1 MPVVHMMVGI
11 QGSGKTTYAKRMNK
25 ETGIE
30 IVSTDTIRKEMI
42 DFKESNVFPMVYK
55 RCKELILENK
65 DIIFDATS
73 ITPSVR
79 KRFIDSL
86 KELGVDRSMYKI
98 YVYYFIPDVE
108 LSKERIQRRNEMGIE
123 RYMPLEVIEKYN
135 NEIIPPTKEEG
146 FDKILFISSDDFSI
160 KRTII

>member
-25 ETGIE
+25 EKGIE

-65 DIIFDATS
+65 DLIFDATS

-86 KELGVDRSMYKI
+86 KELGIDRSMYEI

-135 NEIIPPTKEEG
+135 NEIIPPTTEEG
-146 FDKILFISSDDFSI
+146 FEKILFISSDDFSI

>member
-1 MPVVHMMVGI
+1 MIHFEHILWFDLRYSYLFHVLD
-11 QGSGKTTYAKRMNK
+11 YLLLL
-25 ETGIE
+25 
-30 IVSTDTIRKEMI
+30 RKLHHH
-42 DFKESNVFPMVYK
+42 DDL
-55 RCKELILENK
+55 ELILDNK

-86 KELGVDRSMYKI
+86 KELGIDRNMYEI

-108 LSKERIQRRNEMGIE
+108 LSKERIQRRNEIGIE

-160 KRTII
+160 KNTL

>member
-1 MPVVHMMVGI
+1 MSIIHMMVGI
-11 QGSGKTTYAKRMNK
+11 QGSGKTTYAKIMNK

-30 IVSTDTIRKEMI
+30 IVSTDTIRKEMT
-42 DFKESNVFPMVYK
+42 DFKESNVFPMVHR
-55 RCKELILENK
+55 RCKELILDNK
-65 DIIFDATS
+65 DLIFDATS

-86 KELGVDRSMYKI
+86 KELGIDRSMYEI

-108 LSKERIQRRNEMGIE
+108 LSKKRIEKRNEEGIE

-135 NEIIPPTKEEG
+135 KEIIPPTKEEG
-146 FDKILFISSDDFSI
+146 FEKILFISSDDFSI
-160 KRTII
+160 KRTI

>member
-1 MPVVHMMVGI
+1 MPIVYMMVGI
-11 QGSGKTTYAKRMNK
+11 KGSGKTTYAKRMSK

-42 DFKESNVFPMVYK
+42 DFKESNVFPIVHE
-55 RCKELILENK
+55 RCKTLILNNK
-65 DIIFDATS
+65 DLIFDATS

-86 KELGVDRSMYKI
+86 KEIGVDRNMYEI
-98 YVYYFIPDVE
+98 HVYYFMPDLE
-108 LSKERIQRRNEMGIE
+108 LSIERIKKRNEEGIE

-146 FDKILFISSDDFSI
+146 FEKILFISSDDFSI